1 MPDVFSLIE
10 AKMNAASVSQAAID
24 AFKMSYTEASGSE
37 SGLIAESDIQPA
49 QNVQNASDLPSVNE
63 YPAGL
68 LQKSV
73 MIKLNGGLGTSM
85 GLQKAKSLLEVKEGL
100 TFLDI
105 IAQQIIHLRKDS
117 GGDVRCLLMNGFNTS
132 ADTLE
137 QLEKYRDTALGAP
150 EDLELLQNKVPKLR
164 ADTLEPVDYP
174 SNPDLEWCPPGHAD
188 LYAALLGTGMLDK
201 LLSEG
206 VIYAFA
212 SNSDNLGAVMDP
224 TLLKY
229 FAEGDFPF
237 LMEVTERTAADKK
250 GGHLAVRASDNQLL
264 LREVAQCPDEDIA
277 TFQDI
282 SKHRF
287 FNTNNI
293 WIRLDVL
300 KEKLESEGGALRL
313 PVIRNKKTVDP
324 RDPESTPV
332 LQLET
337 AMGAAIECFPGSAAI
352 NVPRSRFAPVKAT
365 SDLFAL
371 RSDAYI
377 LTPEA
382 QVKLA
387 PTREGRAVDLRL
399 SSDYKLVD
407 SIAGMTVPSLIHS
420 EKVTISGPV
429 TFEENV
435 ELRGDVTI
443 KTESGGSKVV
453 TSGIYENTS
462 I

>member
-1 MPDVFSLIE
+1 MSDTFSLIE
-10 AKMNAASVSQAAID
+10 AKMNAASVSQAAIN
-24 AFKMSYTEASGSE
+24 AFKMSYIEASGSE
-37 SGLIAESDIQPA
+37 NGLIAESDIHPA
-49 QNVQNASDLPSVNE
+49 EHVQNVLDLKSLDD

-68 LQKSV
+68 LKKSV

-85 GLQKAKSLLEVKEGL
+85 GLQKAKTLLEVKNGL

-105 IAQQIIHLRKDS
+105 IAQQIIHLREDTGDS
-117 GGDVRCLLMNGFNTS
+117 VKCLLMNGFNTS

-137 QLEKYRDTALGAP
+137 LLEKYRDTALGAP
-150 EDLELLQNKVPKLR
+150 ENLELLQNKVPKLH
-164 ADTLEPVDYP
+164 ADTLEPISYP
-174 SNPDLEWCPPGHAD
+174 KHPELEWCPPGHAD
-188 LYAALLGTGMLDK
+188 LYAALLGTGMLDQ

-224 TLLKY
+224 TLLNY

-237 LMEVTERTAADKK
+237 LMEVTERTSADKK
-250 GGHLAVRASDNQLL
+250 GGHLAVRATDGQLL
-264 LREVAQCPDEDIA
+264 LREIAQCPDEDIEA
-277 TFQDI
+277 FQDI

-300 KEKLESEGGALRL
+300 KAQLEAKGGALRL

-324 RDPESTPV
+324 RNPESTPV

-365 SDLFAL
+365 SDLVAL

-377 LTPEA
+377 LTPDA
-382 QVKLA
+382 QMKLV
-387 PTREGRAVDLRL
+387 PERDGQAVDLTL
-399 SSDYKLVD
+399 SPEYKLVD
-407 SIAGMTVPSLIHS
+407 SIADMNVPSLIDS
-420 EKVTISGPV
+420 KKIVISGPV

-435 ELRGDVTI
+435 VLQGDVTI
-443 KTESGGSKVV
+443 TSEAGESKVV
-453 TSGIYENTS
+453 TSGVYQNTS